1 VSRAAFAEERLR
13 RLGVLPVVEIHDT
26 RYADALF
33 AALSDAGVAAAE
45 VTLRMPAGAVALERL
60 IGQHP
65 DALLGAGTVRSPEDA
80 RQMIGIGA
88 SFIVSPGTDEEV
100 IGLCNE
106 HDVLVLPGVCTPTE
120 VLRALHAGA
129 RLLKFFPAE
138 AAGGVA
144 YLRALAG
151 PFPDVSFV
159 PTGGIAETNLESYLR
174 LPGVAACAGSW
185 MVPPELIAAGRF
197 DEVTDLARRAR
208 TIVEEVRGD

>member
-1 VSRAAFAEERLR
+1 MSRAASVEARLR
-13 RLGVLPVVEIHDT
+13 RLGLLPVVEIDDARH
-26 RYADALF
+26 AEALF

-45 VTLRMPAGAVALERL
+45 VTLRTPAGAVVLERL
-60 IGQHP
+60 IQQHP

-80 RQMIGIGA
+80 RRMIGIGA

-100 IGLCNE
+100 IGLCGEN
-106 HDVLVLPGVCTPTE
+106 DVLALPGVCTPTE
-120 VLRALHAGA
+120 VLRALRAGA
-129 RLLKFFPAE
+129 HLLKFFPAE
-138 AAGGVA
+138 VAGGVD

-159 PTGGIAETNLESYLR
+159 PTGGVNEANLESYLR

-185 MVPPELIAAGRF
+185 MVPPGLLAAGRF

-208 TIVEEVRGD
+208 SIVQEVRDD